1 MKRIINA
8 INDLTRAL
16 YGVELSSNAIVSIL
30 DNGKE
35 NALILKKELEL
46 AIQEEDSIVN

>member
-16 YGVELSSNAIVSIL
+16 YGVELKSSDVESIVNNGLNNAIKL
-30 DNGKE
+30 QE
-35 NALILKKELEL
+35 ELQLALE
-46 AIQEEDSIVN
+46 EEDSIVN

>member
-8 INDLTRAL
+8 LKDLTRAV
-16 YGVELSSNAIVSIL
+16 YGEELDSNAIASIL

-35 NALILKKELEL
+35 NALKLVNELKLALE
-46 AIQEEDSIVN
+46 EEDMLVH

>member
-16 YGVELSSNAIVSIL
+16 YGVELNSNDIVVIL

-35 NALILKKELEL
+35 NAIKLQEELQRALE
-46 AIQEEDSIVN
+46 EEDSIVN

>member
-16 YGVELSSNAIVSIL
+16 YGVELTSNDVVAIL
-30 DNGKE
+30 DNGKA
-35 NALILKKELEL
+35 NAIKLQAELER